1 MGVIR
6 NAVRKRGYSVRG
18 MTPRNHQL
26 LARGTRYSAI
36 PVMSHQGILDVCL
49 FEGSVNGERF
59 EGFVKNTL
67 LPTLKPFNCVNEHSV
82 VILDNASIHHVS
94 GVADLIQN
102 QAGAKLLFL
111 PPYSPDLNPLEEV
124 FSEVKSI
131 MKKHSTLF
139 QVSNSPRV
147 LLSIAFSMVTQT
159 DCRHFIG
166 HSGYY

>member
-1 MGVIR
+1 M
-6 NAVRKRGYSVRG
+6 
-18 MTPRNHQL
+18 
-26 LARGTRYSAI
+26 
-36 PVMSHQGILDVCL
+36 
-49 FEGSVNGERF
+49 
-59 EGFVKNTL
+59 
-67 LPTLKPFNCVNEHSV
+67 

-111 PPYSPDLNPLEEV
+111 PPYSPDVNPLEEV